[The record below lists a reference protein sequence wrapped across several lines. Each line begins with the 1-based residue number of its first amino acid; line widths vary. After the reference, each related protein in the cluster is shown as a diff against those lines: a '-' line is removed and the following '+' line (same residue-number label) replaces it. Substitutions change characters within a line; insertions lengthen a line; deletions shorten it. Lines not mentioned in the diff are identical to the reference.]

1 VATRPTDGQAARRF
15 SIDRVEVPDVTDV
28 VTGAKDAASGARDA
42 VTGAVQTVSVAAATG
57 AARLKP
63 RLRGWIHAA
72 TTPLALASAIVLVV
86 LAEPGAD
93 RIACAVFGLTTL
105 LLFGTSAVYHRGTW
119 SPRVA
124 AALRRMDHA
133 NIFLII
139 AGTYTPLAVML
150 LDRRTATILLA
161 VVWTGALGGLLAR
174 VLWMGA
180 PRWLYV
186 PVYVALG
193 WVAVAYLGQF
203 AASGGAAIAWLVVSG
218 GLAYTL
224 GAVVYGTKFPDP
236 SPRWFGFHEIFH
248 ALTVVGFACHSVAIY
263 LATV

>member
-1 VATRPTDGQAARRF
+1 MAAAAQPDGRADGLRPERAVHDVKEAAR
-15 SIDRVEVPDVTDV
+15 
-28 VTGAKDAASGARDA
+28 GAKGAVSDA
-42 VTGAVQTVSVAAATG
+42 VQSVSEAAATQ

-63 RLRGWIHAA
+63 HLRGWIHAV
-72 TTPLALASAIVLVV
+72 TTPLALAAAIVLVV
-86 LAEPGAD
+86 LADTTAD
-93 RIACAVFGLTTL
+93 KVACAVFGVTAVM
-105 LLFGTSAVYHRGTW
+105 LFGTSAVYHRGTW
-119 SPRVA
+119 SPRTA
-124 AALRRMDHA
+124 AVLRRLDHA

-150 LDRRTATILLA
+150 LPQRTAAILLGI
-161 VVWTGALGGLLAR
+161 VWSGALLGLVAR

-193 WVAVAYLGQF
+193 SVAVGYIPQF
-203 AASGGAAIAWLVVSG
+203 AASGGAAVAWLVASG
-218 GLAYTL
+218 GVAYIV

-248 ALTVVGFACHSVAIY
+248 ALTVVGFTCHTVAIY
-263 LATV
+263 LAAL